1 MDRVIFHCD
10 CNGFFAS
17 VEELMRPELKLVPMA
32 VAGDPES
39 RHGII
44 LAKNERAKQY
54 GIQTAETIWSAKRK
68 CPELVC
74 VPSHHDKYHEI
85 SRQVNQ
91 IYLQYT
97 DLVDRFGI
105 DESFLDVTGSLNYFG
120 KSPKELA
127 DEIRRR
133 VHREIGITIS
143 VGVSFCKVIAKLGS
157 DYKKPDATTVI
168 LREDLER
175 IVYPLPV
182 SALLYAGKR
191 TTQTLNKL
199 GIYTIGDLARSNRY
213 AIGAALGKG
222 GDQLWRYANGLDK
235 EPVASFYAPREIKSV
250 GNGMTFRQD
259 IKGEQEIK
267 SGVAVLADSVA
278 ARLRADKLKCR
289 TVQVQI
295 KDPNFKVIQRQMQLS
310 RPTYLHREIAQAA
323 FQLIRANWSMQA
335 PIRLLTITGSD
346 LIPADE
352 PMEQIGFFELPDQQ
366 AHEKLERLEDAMA
379 SIREKFGKQSIGYGS
394 RTAKEPAAPTEQKNT
409 PKDG

>member
-10 CNGFFAS
+10 CNGFYAS
-17 VEELMRPELKLVPMA
+17 VEELLRPELKTVPMA

-44 LAKNERAKQY
+44 LAKNEQAKRY

-74 VPSHHDKYHEI
+74 VPAHHGKYQEI
-85 SRQVNQ
+85 STRVNQ

-105 DESFLDVTGSLNYFG
+105 DESFLDVTGSLRYFG

-127 DEIRRR
+127 DEIRER

-157 DYKKPDATTVI
+157 DYRKPDATTVI
-168 LREDLER
+168 FREDLET
-175 IVYPLPV
+175 IVHPLPV

-191 TTQTLNKL
+191 STEALKKL
-199 GIYTIGDLARSNRY
+199 GIETIGQLARSDRC
-213 AIGAALGKG
+213 AVGAALGKA

-250 GNGMTFRQD
+250 GNSMTFRQD
-259 IKGEQEIK
+259 LRNMQEIRAGIALL
-267 SGVAVLADSVA
+267 SDSVA
-278 ARLRADKLKCR
+278 ARLRADGLKCR
-289 TVQVQI
+289 TIQVQI
-295 KDPNFKVIQRQMQLS
+295 KDPNFKVIQRQRTLP
-310 RPTYLHREIAQAA
+310 RPTYLQRELVQTSLE
-323 FQLIRANWSMQA
+323 LIEEHWNPNA
-335 PIRLLTITGSD
+335 PIRLLSVTGTD
-346 LIPADE
+346 LVPVDE
-352 PMEQIGFFELPDQQ
+352 TTEQVSFFAQPDEA

-379 SIREKFGKQSIGYGS
+379 SIRKKFGKDVIGYGK
-394 RTAKEPAAPTEQKNT
+394 REQK
-409 PKDG
+409 

>member
-17 VEELMRPELKLVPMA
+17 VEELLRPELKTVPMA

-44 LAKNERAKQY
+44 LAKNELAKRY
-54 GIQTAETIWSAKRK
+54 RIQTAETIWSAKKK
-68 CPELVC
+68 CPQLVC
-74 VPSHHDKYHEI
+74 VPAHHDKYHEI
-85 SRQVNQ
+85 SQQVNA

-105 DESFLDVTGSLNYFG
+105 DESFLDVTGSLRYFG
-120 KSPKELA
+120 KSPRALA
-127 DEIRRR
+127 DEIRAR
-133 VHREIGITIS
+133 VRQEIGITIS

-168 LREDLER
+168 ERKDLPS

-191 TTQTLNKL
+191 TTEALGKL
-199 GIYTIGDLARSNRY
+199 GIRTIGDLAAADRY
-213 AIGAALGKG
+213 AIGKALGKG
-222 GDQLWRYANGLDK
+222 GDQLWRYANGLDN

-250 GNGMTFRQD
+250 GNSMTFRQD
-259 IKGEQEIK
+259 IQGPNEIK
-267 SGVAVLADSVA
+267 AGVRLLADSVS
-278 ARLRADKLKCR
+278 ARLRADGLKCR

-295 KDPNFKVIQRQMQLS
+295 KDPSFKVIQRQLQLP
-310 RPTYLHREIAQAA
+310 RPTYLFREISQAA
-323 FQLIRANWSMQA
+323 FSLIQANWSMSA
-335 PIRLLTITGSD
+335 PIRLLAVTGSD
-346 LIPADE
+346 LTPADAPE
-352 PMEQIGFFELPDQQ
+352 EQLELFSTPDSH

-379 SIREKFGKQSIGYGS
+379 AIREKYGKSSIGYGQ
-394 RTAKEPAAPTEQKNT
+394 QKSTGST
-409 PKDG
+409 PELE